1 MFINDY
7 NNMIIYIY
15 IYIYIYI
22 CSKIKVKYWHKLIE
36 KLASFSH
43 VIPETYLEPSRTSMM
58 ELFCKNQ

>member
-43 VIPETYLEPSRTSMM
+43 VIPDLEPSRTSMM

>member
-7 NNMIIYIY
+7 NMIIY